1 MQAANTLIVGSKT
14 TSDGSGINKNRG
26 PAGDGYSTTTFTTGN
41 SQIVIG
47 RATTLQYSNIKIQLQ
62 ADTAGNGN
70 TGVIYCALG
79 GWAAPFHWKV
89 ILSQAPTSIIITS
102 FSKPTCRGLYF
113 TMRMYNLWSYALTS
127 SEDFYIGDTNPYS
140 LNLHSTICAKSLGWY
155 QTLGGLVASIDIDF
169 YNDATFDP
177 NASGSVALLS
187 DTTYHYS
194 LKNQSPGGIS
204 LPKLFIRPSIWG
216 MSH

>member
-1 MQAANTLIVGSKT
+1 MNRFLLPKWAKILLLLLPLYSGYLQAANTLIVGSKT

-79 GWAAPFHWKV
+79 DGRPHFTGK
-89 ILSQAPTSIIITS
+89 S
-102 FSKPTCRGLYF
+102 FCRKPLRL
-113 TMRMYNLWSYALTS
+113 
-127 SEDFYIGDTNPYS
+127 
-140 LNLHSTICAKSLGWY
+140 
-155 QTLGGLVASIDIDF
+155 
-169 YNDATFDP
+169 
-177 NASGSVALLS
+177 
-187 DTTYHYS
+187 
-194 LKNQSPGGIS
+194 
-204 LPKLFIRPSIWG
+204 
-216 MSH
+216 